1 MPVVGDEADVLAVAE
16 GQHHGR
22 LEGGLAEHGEA
33 LLVIREVSAVGLAVE
48 LGPGLAPHLG
58 EEEGVVHE
66 HAVHA
71 LLVLVEEAH
80 LLAEGVHPHGGV
92 PGALVLVVAGGDGH
106 HLVPALGEL
115 HGERSDDVAEAARL
129 GPGGHLG
136 GDEDDL
142 HRLGRLRGEGHLGA
156 GLVRC
161 VRRGGIGMRG
171 SEGGRDGAAGGS
183 TANRASSG
191 DGEKFVSGANR

>member
-115 HGERSDDVAEAARL
+115 HGERADDVAEAAGL
-129 GPGGHLG
+129 GPGRDFG

-142 HRLGRLRGEGHLGA
+142 HGLRRLGGVGSIAHSA
-156 GLVRC
+156 GLLVS
-161 VRRGGIGMRG
+161 RGVV
-171 SEGGRDGAAGGS
+171 EGNGFR
-183 TANRASSG
+183 
-191 DGEKFVSGANR
+191 V